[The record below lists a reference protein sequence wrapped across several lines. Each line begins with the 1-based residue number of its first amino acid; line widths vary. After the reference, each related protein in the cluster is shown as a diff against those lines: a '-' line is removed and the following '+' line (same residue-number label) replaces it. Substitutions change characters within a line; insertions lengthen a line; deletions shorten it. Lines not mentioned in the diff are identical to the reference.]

1 MAKKEKKEKP
11 ATGLWD
17 KITDS
22 DFQQEGNIDDVD
34 VGDYNTGTMG
44 LFAFNVNCA
53 RQLPT
58 LEDSLIP
65 VQRRILWVAYLMKAY
80 KNNKVKSA
88 SLIGQ
93 TLNYHPHGNASIYMS
108 MVNMAQPFKKG
119 APIMRGYGNF
129 GSICDPNTVGADRYT
144 EASISDYG
152 YECFFSEFDPDCI
165 EMQPNA
171 TRSADEPVY
180 LPSKF
185 PNILIEGVSGLGYGF
200 NSSIPPYNINDVLE
214 VTKKLILDP
223 EDPEIDILPDPPV
236 DGCEIVFNEGL
247 KSIAETGSGSLT
259 MRAHIEIEE
268 DTNKYVFHI
277 RSIPWL
283 ADMQNIGEQIVQQC
297 KAGNLSFH
305 DKSDRTRALAK
316 KSKDEFQKHDID
328 YCLYLHKAYDPLK
341 EKAKL
346 YKLTDLQKTISVQF
360 WAVTDGVN
368 VNHYNIRTLLL
379 AWIDNRREY
388 IRRLLN
394 KKVSK
399 INARI
404 TILETLIKLTEKT
417 NLERVIKII
426 KGSSQESAED
436 QLMKLYGMNSFIA
449 HKVVDMPLRAFTG
462 DMHQKYIEERDEL
475 AKELKKIMGMIY
487 SEKKIDELIISDLD
501 DLKKYAPPKRYCTI
515 IREGKEEAIS
525 DTEHIMVFTKKGF
538 YKKLPTVMNS
548 RVKGYGAMAHGD
560 YPILATRCKN
570 LENIILF
577 DSTGRFSI
585 VPVHEFDNTIPS
597 NTGNRVYDVTKL
609 QGEIITVD
617 HEETA
622 ADSKL
627 IYSDFG
633 LVSYIVTLTKS
644 GYLKRTSLEEYRNIK
659 QPKSVRCVK
668 LLKENDSLVAAS
680 RLMCYPEEESTKK
693 KPKVRLAP
701 SDLLVYTKKGHF
713 TIVKN
718 QDIPVISRDSQG
730 NRCFNLEEDDSCV
743 GFCILPQAC
752 EYVACIMD
760 NGYVKKIAVEEF
772 GDLTKKRV
780 SSYIT
785 TMDDKTSL
793 YTVIP
798 INPKSVITVATK
810 NGSQDLSFDEIP
822 TMSRKAK
829 GRKLLSL
836 GGDNI
841 IYVGVTEP

>member
-53 RQLPT
+53 RQLPA

-152 YECFFSEFDPDCI
+152 Y
-165 EMQPNA
+165 
-171 TRSADEPVY
+171 
-180 LPSKF
+180 
-185 PNILIEGVSGLGYGF
+185 GLGYGF

-214 VTKKLILDP
+214 VTKRLILDP
-223 EDPEIDILPDPPV
+223 EDPDIGILPDPPV

-417 NLERVIKII
+417 NLEKVIKII

-560 YPILATRCKN
+560 YHPL
-570 LENIILF
+570 
-577 DSTGRFSI
+577 
-585 VPVHEFDNTIPS
+585 
-597 NTGNRVYDVTKL
+597 
-609 QGEIITVD
+609 
-617 HEETA
+617 
-622 ADSKL
+622 
-627 IYSDFG
+627 
-633 LVSYIVTLTKS
+633 
-644 GYLKRTSLEEYRNIK
+644 
-659 QPKSVRCVK
+659 
-668 LLKENDSLVAAS
+668 
-680 RLMCYPEEESTKK
+680 
-693 KPKVRLAP
+693 
-701 SDLLVYTKKGHF
+701 
-713 TIVKN
+713 
-718 QDIPVISRDSQG
+718 
-730 NRCFNLEEDDSCV
+730 
-743 GFCILPQAC
+743 
-752 EYVACIMD
+752 
-760 NGYVKKIAVEEF
+760 
-772 GDLTKKRV
+772 
-780 SSYIT
+780 
-785 TMDDKTSL
+785 
-793 YTVIP
+793 
-798 INPKSVITVATK
+798 
-810 NGSQDLSFDEIP
+810 
-822 TMSRKAK
+822 
-829 GRKLLSL
+829 
-836 GGDNI
+836 
-841 IYVGVTEP
+841 

>member
-1 MAKKEKKEKP
+1 MAKKDKQ

-17 KITDS
+17 SVTDA
-22 DFQQEGNIDDVD
+22 DFQNESNIDDVD
-34 VGDYNTGTMG
+34 VGEYNTGTMG

-53 RQLPT
+53 RQLPA

-119 APIMRGYGNF
+119 APIIRGYGNF

-200 NSSIPPYNINDVLE
+200 NSSIPPYNINDVLSL
-214 VTKKLILDP
+214 TKKLIKDP
-223 EDPEIDILPDPPV
+223 EDPDIDILPDPPV
-236 DGCEIVFNEGL
+236 EGCEIVYNDGL
-247 KSIAETGSGSLT
+247 KSITETGSGSLT
-259 MRAHIEIEE
+259 MRAHIDIEE
-268 DTNKYVFHI
+268 DGNKYIFHI
-277 RSIPWL
+277 RSVPWL
-283 ADMQNIGEQIVQQC
+283 ADMQNIGEQIVQHC
-297 KAGNLSFH
+297 KEGNLSFH

-316 KSKDEFQKHDID
+316 KHKDEFQKHDID

-368 VNHYNIRTLLL
+368 VEHYNIRTLLL

-404 TILETLIKLTEKT
+404 TILDTLIQLTEKT
-417 NLERVIKII
+417 NLEKVVKII
-426 KGSSQESAED
+426 KNSSQESAES
-436 QLMKLYGMNSFIA
+436 QLMSLYGMNSFIA
-449 HKVVDMPLRAFTG
+449 HKVVDMPLRSFTG
-462 DMHQKYIEERDEL
+462 DMHQKYIDERKEL
-475 AKELKKIMGMIY
+475 AKELKRIMDMIY
-487 SEKKIDELIISDLD
+487 SEKKIDELIIQDLD
-501 DLKKYAPPKRYCTI
+501 DLKKYAPKQRYCKV
-515 IREGKEEAIS
+515 IRSDKDEEIS
-525 DTEHIMVFTKKGF
+525 DTEHIMVFTKKGY

-548 RVKGYGAMAHGD
+548 RVKGYGAMVHGD

-577 DSTGRFSI
+577 DTTGRFSI
-585 VPVHEFDNTIPS
+585 VPVHEFENTIPS
-597 NTGNRVYDVTKL
+597 NTGNRIYDVSKL
-609 QGEIITVD
+609 QGEIIAVD
-617 HEETA
+617 HEETEK
-622 ADSKL
+622 DSKL
-627 IYSDFG
+627 ILSDYG
-633 LVSYIVTLTKS
+633 LESYVVTLTQS
-644 GYLKRTSLEEYRNIK
+644 GYLKRTSMNEYRNIK
-659 QPKSVRCVK
+659 QPKGVRCVK
-668 LLKENDSLVAAS
+668 LLKENDSLVATA
-680 RLMCYPEEESTKK
+680 RLMCYPKDGPTKK
-693 KPKVRLAP
+693 SKVKLVP
-701 SDLLVYTKKGHF
+701 PDILVYTKKGHF

-718 QDIPVISRDSQG
+718 ADIPVIGRDSQG
-730 NRCFNLEEDDSCV
+730 NRCMNLEENDVCV
-743 GFCILPQAC
+743 GFCILPAKC
-752 EYVACIMD
+752 KFVVCIMD
-760 NGYVKKIAVEEF
+760 NGYVKKISVDEF

-785 TMDDKTSL
+785 TMDDKVSL
-793 YTVIP
+793 Y
-798 INPKSVITVATK
+798 SVLPVNEKTEITVGTK
-810 NGSQDLSFDEIP
+810 NGGQTLTFEEIP
-822 TMSRKAK
+822 QMSRKAK
-829 GRKLLSL
+829 GKKLLTL

-841 IYVGVTEP
+841 LYVGATER

>member
-1 MAKKEKKEKP
+1 MAKKDTNK
-11 ATGLWD
+11 AVGLWD
-17 KITDS
+17 KITDA
-22 DFQQEGNIDDVD
+22 DFQNESNIDDVD
-34 VGDYNTGTMG
+34 IGEYNTGTMG

-53 RQLPT
+53 RQLPA

-65 VQRRILWVAYLMKAY
+65 VQRRILWVAYLMKAF
-80 KNNKVKSA
+80 KNSKVKSA

-119 APIMRGYGNF
+119 APIIRGYGNF

-144 EASISDYG
+144 EAAISDYG

-200 NSSIPPYNINDVLE
+200 NSSIPPYNINDVIA
-214 VTKKLILDP
+214 VTKRLIKDP
-223 EDPEIDILPDPPV
+223 EDPDINIFPDPPV
-236 DGCEIVFNEGL
+236 DGCEIIYNEGL
-247 KSIAETGSGSLT
+247 KSIANTGSGSLT
-259 MRAHIEIEE
+259 MRAHIDIEE
-268 DTNKYVFHI
+268 DGNKYIFHI
-277 RSIPWL
+277 RSVPWL

-297 KAGNLSFH
+297 KEGNLSFH

-399 INARI
+399 INSRI
-404 TILETLIKLTEKT
+404 TILDTLIQLTEKT
-417 NLERVIKII
+417 NLEKVIKII
-426 KGSSQESAED
+426 KGSSQESAES

-449 HKVVDMPLRAFTG
+449 HKVVDMPLRSFTG
-462 DMHQKYIEERDEL
+462 DMHTKYISERDDL
-475 AKELKKIMGMIY
+475 AKELKRIMDMIY
-487 SEKKIDELIISDLD
+487 SEKKIDELILDDLD
-501 DLKKYAPPKRYCTI
+501 DAKKYAPKKRYCKI
-515 IREGKEEAIS
+515 IRDGQDEEIS
-525 DTEHIMVFTKKGF
+525 DTEHIMVFTKKGY
-538 YKKLPTVMNS
+538 YKKLPTVMSS
-548 RVKGYGAMAHGD
+548 RVKGYGAMIHGD
-560 YPILATRCKN
+560 YPILASKCKN

-585 VPVHEFDNTIPS
+585 IPVHEFQNTIPS
-597 NTGNRVYDVTKL
+597 NTGNRIYDVSKL
-609 QGEIITVD
+609 QGEIINVD
-617 HEETA
+617 HEETVE
-622 ADSKL
+622 DSKL
-627 IYSDFG
+627 ILSDYG
-633 LVSYIVTLTKS
+633 LESYVLTLTKS

-659 QPKSVRCVK
+659 QPKGVRCVK
-668 LLKENDSLVAAS
+668 LLKENDSLVATA
-680 RLMCYPEEESTKK
+680 RLMCYPKEKPAKK
-693 KPKVRLAP
+693 SKVKLIP
-701 SDLLVYTKKGHF
+701 PNILVYTKKGQF

-718 QDIPVISRDSQG
+718 EDIPIIGRDSQG
-730 NRCFNLEEDDSCV
+730 NRCMNLEDGDSCV
-743 GFCILPQAC
+743 GFCILPNKC
-752 EYVACIMD
+752 KYVTCIMD
-760 NGYVKKIAVEEF
+760 NGYVKKIPVEEF
-772 GDLTKKRV
+772 GDLTKKRA

-785 TMDDKTSL
+785 MMDEKTSL
-793 YTVIP
+793 YSVVPVNEKT
-798 INPKSVITVATK
+798 VITVATK
-810 NGSQDLSFDEIP
+810 NGAQDLTFEDTP
-822 TMSRKAK
+822 TMSRRAK
-829 GRKLLSL
+829 GKKLLTL

-841 IYVGVTEP
+841 IYVGTSEK

>member
-1 MAKKEKKEKP
+1 MAKKESNRP
-11 ATGLWD
+11 TGLWD
-17 KITDS
+17 NVTDT
-22 DFQQEGNIDDVD
+22 DFQNESNIDDVD
-34 VGDYNTGTMG
+34 VGEFNTGTMG

-53 RQLPT
+53 RQLPA

-80 KNNKVKSA
+80 KNSKVKSA

-93 TLNYHPHGNASIYMS
+93 TLNYHPHGDASIYMS

-119 APIMRGYGNF
+119 APIIKGYGNF
-129 GSICDPNTVGADRYT
+129 GSVCDPNNVGAPRYT
-144 EASISDYG
+144 EASISEYG

-200 NSSIPPYNINDVLE
+200 NSSIPPYNINDVLTI
-214 VTKKLILDP
+214 TKRLIKDP
-223 EDPEIDILPDPPV
+223 EDPDINILPDPPV
-236 DGCEIVFNEGL
+236 DGCEIVFNDGL
-247 KSIAETGSGSLT
+247 KSIAETGAGSLT
-259 MRAHIEIEE
+259 MRAHIDIEE
-268 DTNKYVFHI
+268 DANKYIFHI

-283 ADMQNIGEQIVQQC
+283 ADMQNISEQIVEHC

-368 VNHYNIRTLLL
+368 VQHYNIRTLLL
-379 AWIDNRREY
+379 AWINNRREY

-404 TILETLIKLTEKT
+404 TILETLIQLTEKT
-417 NLERVIKII
+417 NLEKVIKII
-426 KGSSQESAED
+426 KGSSQESAEA

-449 HKVVDMPLRAFTG
+449 HKVVDMPLRSFTG
-462 DMHQKYIEERDEL
+462 DMHQRYVDERDEL
-475 AKELKKIMGMIY
+475 NKELKRIMDMIY
-487 SEKKIDELIISDLD
+487 SEKKIDELILDDLD
-501 DLKKYAPPKRYCTI
+501 DLKKYAPKKRYCRV
-515 IREGKEEAIS
+515 IREGRDEEIS
-525 DTEHIMVFTKKGF
+525 DTEHIMVFTKKGY
-538 YKKLPTVMNS
+538 YKKLPTVMSS
-548 RVKGYGAMAHGD
+548 RVKGYGAMIHGD

-585 VPVHEFDNTIPS
+585 IPVHEFQNTIPS
-597 NTGNRVYDVTKL
+597 NTGNRIYDATKL
-609 QGEIITVD
+609 QGEIVAVD
-617 HEETA
+617 HEEKKE
-622 ADSKL
+622 DSKL
-627 IYSDFG
+627 ILSDYG
-633 LVSYIVTLTKS
+633 LESYMVTLTKS
-644 GYLKRTSLEEYRNIK
+644 GYLKRTPLEEYRNIK
-659 QPKSVRCVK
+659 QPKNVRCVK
-668 LLKENDSLVAAS
+668 LLKENDSLVATS
-680 RLMCYPEEESTKK
+680 RIMCYPKEAPKK
-693 KPKVRLAP
+693 KPKAQLVP
-701 SDLLVYTKKGHF
+701 PDILVYTKRGEF
-713 TIVKN
+713 TVVRN
-718 QDIPVISRDSQG
+718 EDIPIISRDSQG
-730 NRCFNLEEDDSCV
+730 NRCMNLEDNDACV
-743 GFCILPQAC
+743 GFCVIPNKC
-752 EYVACIMD
+752 KYVVCIMD
-760 NGYVKKIAVEEF
+760 NGYVKKIPVSEF
-772 GDLTKKRV
+772 GDLTKKRA

-785 TMDDKTSL
+785 MMDEKTSL
-793 YTVIP
+793 YAVLP
-798 INPKSVITVATK
+798 INESTVVTVATK
-810 NGSQDLSFDEIP
+810 NGSQELHFDEIP
-822 TMSRKAK
+822 EMSRRAK
-829 GRKLLSL
+829 GRKLLTL

-841 IYVGVTEP
+841 IYVGTTEV